1 LAKDVAELP
10 SGENAP
16 NHIASE
22 ELDVALTRL
31 EGEMQTFDKDTTSAL
46 ESAAREQEL
55 EGFEPDIMPRDEIFL
70 ISSFLLNFTQA
81 AYVRGGPCVCVCASI
96 D

>member
-1 LAKDVAELP
+1 MAKLP

-16 NHIASE
+16 KHIAIE
-22 ELDVALTRL
+22 ELDEALARL
-31 EGEMQTFDKDTTSAL
+31 EAEMQTFDADTTSAL
-46 ESAAREQEL
+46 ESAAIEQEL
-55 EGFEPDIMPRDEIFL
+55 EGFEPDIMPREEIFL

-81 AYVRGGPCVCVCASI
+81 AYVRSGPCASM

>member
-1 LAKDVAELP
+1 MAKLP

-16 NHIASE
+16 KHIAIE
-22 ELDVALTRL
+22 ELDEALAGL
-31 EGEMQTFDKDTTSAL
+31 DSQLQTFDTDTTSAL
-46 ESAAREQEL
+46 ESAAIEQEL
-55 EGFEPDIMPRDEIFL
+55 EGFEPDIMPREEIFL

-81 AYVRGGPCVCVCASI
+81 AYVGSRPCASM

>member
-1 LAKDVAELP
+1 VAKLP

-16 NHIASE
+16 KHIAIE
-22 ELDVALTRL
+22 ELDEALARL
-31 EGEMQTFDKDTTSAL
+31 EAEMQTFDADTTSAL
-46 ESAAREQEL
+46 ESAAIEQEL
-55 EGFEPDIMPRDEIFL
+55 EGFEPDIMPREEIFL

-81 AYVRGGPCVCVCASI
+81 AYVRSGPCASM